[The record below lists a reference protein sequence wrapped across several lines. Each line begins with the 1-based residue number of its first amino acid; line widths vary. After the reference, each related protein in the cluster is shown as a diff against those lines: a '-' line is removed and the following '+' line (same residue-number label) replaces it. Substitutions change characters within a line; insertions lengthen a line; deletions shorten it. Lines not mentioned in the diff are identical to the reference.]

1 MKNPNGFGSVYKLS
15 GKRRKPYIAVITVGY
30 TIDGKQKRK
39 TLGSFETKVQAIEK
53 LTEYYKNPDK
63 LNTDKLTFKNIY
75 EMWSKEHYKRV
86 SEKRIKILISI
97 YDNHLSFFNKFIF
110 KDIKLI
116 IIQDFFNN
124 INLSTGFIK
133 EIKAM
138 LNMIY
143 LFAVKNDIVE
153 KNIIEFIELRKHKPK
168 IQRRVFTDEEI
179 NILWNN
185 MEFEF
190 VDTILIMIYTG
201 LRINE
206 LLNLKVNDID
216 LENKKLFVT
225 KSKTEAG
232 IRTIPINNQILKLI
246 TDRMKNNNSEYLIT
260 HKKKKV
266 LYNLFR
272 VAFKNVLEKI
282 GINDHTIHDCRH
294 TTATL
299 LSNAGANPVSIAN
312 ILGHTDYA
320 KMTAKVYTH
329 KSETELK
336 KAMDLIQ

>member
-1 MKNPNGFGSVYKLS
+1 
-15 GKRRKPYIAVITVGY
+15 
-30 TIDGKQKRK
+30 
-39 TLGSFETKVQAIEK
+39 
-53 LTEYYKNPDK
+53 
-63 LNTDKLTFKNIY
+63 
-75 EMWSKEHYKRV
+75 MWSKEHYKRV

-246 TDRMKNNNSEYLIT
+246 TDRMKNNSEYLIT